1 MFQRIL
7 LRIRNSIWLIPSFY
21 SVLSLVLAIIVI
33 TLDTLYYTSIEK
45 ILPNVLLTNVDL
57 AQTILGAIAGS
68 LLTMTTITFSTI
80 MVVLTTYSSQ
90 FSPRTLQNFVTNQTT
105 MRVLGVFMGGFVFSI
120 FSLLF
125 MKGSID
131 HLVIASGVGVIFA
144 LVCLAF
150 FAYFIHHVSKFIQ
163 VTNLID
169 HLTKDVLKIVQAK
182 LALVEN
188 NDKISFVH
196 RSYEN
201 PGYYKGCSEV
211 FSSKYGFLQL
221 LDYNELLRLA
231 VENDQVIRI
240 NEKIGQFITQNQSIF
255 TVYHINEKL
264 NIDYQP
270 LITVGSERSTMQ
282 DEEFAL
288 KKLVEI
294 TLRAIS
300 PAINDPN
307 TAIDCIQ
314 HIGFALGE
322 VSRLD
327 GEYIIYQDD
336 QKKARVIVPQK
347 PFEEIL
353 YSTFYQISHYG
364 KDDISVLLAIIEA
377 LQKIVENSSDKHK
390 KIVLDFSQYILE
402 GIDVKQLKQL
412 DQKKIDGRLSKLQK
426 ICHKT
431 VPELH

>member
-1 MFQRIL
+1 MFQRVL
-7 LRIRNSIWLIPSFY
+7 LRIKNSIWLIPSFY
-21 SVLSLVLAIIVI
+21 CVLSLALAIVVI

-45 ILPNVLLTNVDL
+45 IFPNVLLTNVNL

-90 FSPRTLQNFVTNQTT
+90 FSPRTLQNFVTNQIT

-131 HLVIASGVGVIFA
+131 HLVISSAVGVAFA

-163 VTNLID
+163 VSNLID
-169 HLTKDVLKIVQAK
+169 HLTKDVLKIVQSK
-182 LALVEN
+182 LELVET
-188 NDKISFVH
+188 DEHVSFVH
-196 RSYEN
+196 QSYEN
-201 PGYYKGCSEV
+201 PGYYKRYSEV
-211 FSSKYGFLQL
+211 YSNKYGYLQL
-221 LDYNELLRLA
+221 LDYMELMRLA

-240 NEKIGQFITQNQSIF
+240 NERIGQFITQNQSVF
-255 TVYHINEKL
+255 TVYHLDEEL

-270 LITVGSERSTMQ
+270 LITVGSERMTIQ

-288 KKLVEI
+288 KKIVEI
-294 TLRAIS
+294 TLRAMS

-314 HIGFALGE
+314 HLGFTLGE
-322 VSRLD
+322 VSKLD
-327 GEYIIYQDD
+327 GEYIIFFD
-336 QKKARVIVPQK
+336 KHTKPRVIVPQK
-347 PFEEIL
+347 SFQEIL
-353 YSTFYQISHYG
+353 YSTFHQIIHYG
-364 KDDISVLLAIIEA
+364 KDDISVLLAILDA
-377 LQKIVENSSDKHK
+377 LEKIAENSDIKNNKIVWE
-390 KIVLDFSQYILE
+390 FSHYILE
-402 GIDVKQLKQL
+402 GVEVEQLKKL
-412 DQKKIDGRLSKLQK
+412 DQEKIKEKLSRLKVL
-426 ICHKT
+426 CH
-431 VPELH
+431 